1 MLLGTL
7 LQITSDAVITPPVT
21 PVVHDKPN
29 LFELVVKGGAI
40 MIPIGLLLLIAVFIF
55 IERYFSI
62 RKASR
67 GDEKF
72 MLNIRDYMLNGNMA
86 AAKMLCKNTDTTIS
100 RMIEKGISR
109 IGRPIREIE
118 GAIENEGK
126 LEIYKMEKGLPVL
139 NIVAGIAPM
148 LGFLGT
154 IFGVIIIFY
163 DISIQKTFDID
174 TISGGLY
181 VKMVTSAA
189 GLLVGIVAFIC
200 HHYLT
205 IMIDRVINK
214 MQLNAV
220 DFIDLL
226 FEPAEN

>member
-1 MLLGTL
+1 MLLGIL
-7 LQITSDAVITPPVT
+7 LQITQSTVITSPT
-21 PVVHDKPN
+21 STVVHSKPN
-29 LFELVVKGGAI
+29 IIELVVKGGPI
-40 MIPIGLLLLIAVFIF
+40 MIPIGLLLLVSVFIF
-55 IERYFSI
+55 FERYFTI

-67 GDEKF
+67 GDDKF
-72 MLNIRDYMLNGNMA
+72 MLNIRDYMVNGNMP
-86 AAKMLCKNTDTTIS
+86 AAKMLCKNTDTIIS

-126 LEIYKMEKGLPVL
+126 LEIYKMEKNLAVL

-181 VKMVTSAA
+181 VKMVTSAS
-189 GLLVGIVAFIC
+189 GLLVGIIAFIA

-214 MQLNAV
+214 MQINAV